1 MKENG
6 DKPEENKVRNGQNLC
21 GEENVCTTKVKENEL
36 GRKMLE
42 AEEGKEG
49 RIETEVDQCQVI
61 TDSNKEEYGEHAD
74 KEILKENV
82 DK

>member
-1 MKENG
+1 MLKENG
-6 DKPEENKVRNGQNLC
+6 DKPEENKVNGQNLC
-21 GEENVCTTKVKENEL
+21 GEENES

-61 TDSNKEEYGEHAD
+61 TDSNEEEYGEHAD